1 MKRLISQLL
10 IAGLLF
16 TFLPVVQVQAS
27 EDDRLLEYAKSFQG
41 VPYKMGGSTPS
52 GFDCSGFLIYVF
64 KEIGISLPRTAA
76 EQYNIGT
83 KVERDDLQPGDLVF
97 FSNTYKPGISH
108 SGIYVGDNSFIS
120 ATSSKGIDIVSL
132 SNSYWGPK
140 YAGAKR
146 VITAGEYKDIPQSHF
161 AYEAVK
167 QLSTQQIILGFEDQ
181 TFKPADSVTRGQ
193 AAAIINRVL
202 KESPKSLNSYHDVPA
217 SSRFAKD
224 IAAIK
229 ELGIINGF
237 PDGTFR
243 PESTMTRAQMAVI
256 VDKAFKLGTKNVTSA
271 AAVYAD
277 VPSSYW
283 AHDAIVL
290 MNKIDITTGFKTET
304 YRIADSATR
313 ADFSAAIYN
322 ALHVK

>member
-1 MKRLISQLL
+1 MKRRISQLL
-10 IAGLLF
+10 IACLLF
-16 TFLPVVQVQAS
+16 AFLPIVHANAS
-27 EDDRLLEYAKSFQG
+27 TNDRIIDVAKKYIG
-41 VPYKMGGSTPS
+41 VPYVMGGNTPS
-52 GFDCSGFLIYVF
+52 GFDCSGYLVYVF
-64 KEIGISLPRTAA
+64 KQFGISLPRTAA
-76 EQYNIGT
+76 EQYKAGT
-83 KVERDDLQPGDLVF
+83 KVEKSNLQPGDLVF

-108 SGIYVGDNSFIS
+108 SGIYVGNNSFIS
-120 ATSSKGIDIVSL
+120 ATSSKGIAIVSL

-140 YAGAKR
+140 YTGAKR
-146 VITAGEYKDIPQSHF
+146 LVTAGEYSDIPQSHF

-167 QLSTQQIILGFEDQ
+167 QLSTQDIIQGFEDQ
-181 TFKPADSVTRGQ
+181 TFRPASSVTRGQ

-202 KESPKSLNSYHDVPA
+202 KQTPADTSSYKDVP
-217 SSRFAKD
+217 SSARFAID

-256 VDKAFKLGTKNVTSA
+256 VQNAFKLNEKNVATAES
-271 AAVYAD
+271 VYSD
-277 VPSSYW
+277 VPSTYW
-283 AHDAIVL
+283 AYNAIVM
-290 MNKIDITTGFKTET
+290 MNKIDRTAGFKTET

-322 ALHVK
+322 AINVK